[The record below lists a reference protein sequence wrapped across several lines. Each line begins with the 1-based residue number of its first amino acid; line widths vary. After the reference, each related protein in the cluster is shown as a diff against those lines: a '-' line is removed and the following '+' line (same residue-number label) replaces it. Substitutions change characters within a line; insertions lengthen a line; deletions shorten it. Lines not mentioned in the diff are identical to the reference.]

1 MKRTKRLLVF
11 AAGMTTLV
19 ASLPVAAQTPA
30 HIAAVKSAQGA
41 AYAINQAT
49 NGCPVVGTDML
60 GWPGASIRK
69 CIYRVGPAG
78 NKRTGLV
85 YLLEIKPET
94 IATWIEGS
102 CAKLLPSL
110 PGCFEKVLTC
120 GKLNSGMMFPIS
132 GNMLE
137 DMTPSPWQNFFFRNG
152 MTVRMAGQPNGTTTQ
167 VPLDR
172 QEALAQLPDTG
183 IERIPSGLTRFWRTR
198 PEQFAAQFPAEG
210 VPAKLDTPAKRQK
223 WLDTA
228 RAEILAA
235 MNGPTNRLLETWVA
249 VHATTL
255 ASPKK
260 CPDDSDP

>member
-1 MKRTKRLLVF
+1 
-11 AAGMTTLV
+11 
-19 ASLPVAAQTPA
+19 
-30 HIAAVKSAQGA
+30 
-41 AYAINQAT
+41 
-49 NGCPVVGTDML
+49 
-60 GWPGASIRK
+60 
-69 CIYRVGPAG
+69 
-78 NKRTGLV
+78 
-85 YLLEIKPET
+85 
-94 IATWIEGS
+94 
-102 CAKLLPSL
+102 
-110 PGCFEKVLTC
+110 
-120 GKLNSGMMFPIS
+120 
-132 GNMLE
+132 MLE
-137 DMTPSPWQNFFFRNG
+137 DMTPNPWQNFFFRNG

-183 IERIPSGLTRFWRTR
+183 IGRIPSGLTRFWRTR

-235 MNGPTNRLLETWVA
+235 LNGSTNRLLETWVA